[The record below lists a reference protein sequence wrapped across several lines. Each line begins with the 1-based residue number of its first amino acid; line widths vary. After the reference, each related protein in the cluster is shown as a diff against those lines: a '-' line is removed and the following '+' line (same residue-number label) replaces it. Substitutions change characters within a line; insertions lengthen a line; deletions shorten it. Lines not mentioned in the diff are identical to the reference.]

1 MLNNNEFIGDDD
13 IKRSSFPEWPT
24 LIPTEESHS
33 LGRHKSDAI
42 RFQFKIVIFCVIF
55 VVNILYFVK
64 NFQQVFVHP
73 QC

>member
-33 LGRHKSDAI
+33 LGRLKSDA
-42 RFQFKIVIFCVIF
+42 
-55 VVNILYFVK
+55 NILIGTHFVFYK
-64 NFQQVFVHP
+64 TINKI
-73 QC
+73 